1 MQGWGGVRQRLSEIS
16 ARPKGS
22 GLRGQNKGECCR
34 RRERGRRLQKPLGAK
49 SWGSGGR
56 HKLSDG
62 NRALTRRN
70 EGMDRKRRL
79 RGRSTAGRR
88 PHRAARHPGTV
99 AFAGMATGHERPV
112 HLLAGDYSGREQREA
127 GAGGRQRGSAK
138 AAHLRF
144 RPAGGRHKGRGKQK
158 SGNKK
163 TDEFGNSALHDSTIV
178 PGYLHT
184 SSKTPWRR
192 RDCAT
197 AKGFTRRNLRGRS
210 CDRGRF
216 RRALPA
222 SRWTG

>member
-49 SWGSGGR
+49 SRGSGGR

-70 EGMDRKRRL
+70 ERMDRKRRL
-79 RGRSTAGRR
+79 RGRFAAERR
-88 PHRAARHPGTV
+88 LHRAARHPGAA
-99 AFAGMATGHERPV
+99 AFAGTAAGHERPV

-158 SGNKK
+158 GCNKK
-163 TDEFGNSALHDSTIV
+163 TDKFGNSALHDNTII

-184 SSKTPWRR
+184 SSKTPRRR